1 MGILRRKM
9 GSWSLS
15 PSLLTSAVH
24 IIIVIVKIIIGGG
37 GETYNNKIVES
48 NLRKPVRQLIT
59 SHFFWFV

>member
-15 PSLLTSAVH
+15 SSLITSAVH
-24 IIIVIVKIIIGGG
+24 IILVIVRIIMGGG
-37 GETYNNKIVES
+37 GRYKNKKVES

-59 SHFFWFV
+59 SQYFWFV